1 MVTSAFDQKWNQSES
16 QPIELYEFEL
26 GGTSK
31 TLYLAANQLRDV
43 IFGGVTYSA
52 CPIHRESVSR
62 KVRTEDDWSTIRIG
76 NVDQR
81 YSEYLST
88 RDIRGTAVS
97 IKAVFADLLEDSTEY
112 HPVFRGLIDRIAV
125 DELGISVECFSR
137 HSFQY
142 LGLPV
147 RRYQQT
153 CHWTFGDEWC
163 GVDSET
169 LATTASETKPYLPVR
184 LDALTVNTDPVAPS
198 GWSFVSDQLTQ
209 DNGHWDG
216 GEVTFK
222 RLGGAESIVTISR
235 STVRFTSED
244 HRVLLSVPLS
254 ITPQSGDRFSIV
266 RGCPKTWEACAIQTD
281 AYYPLSQALSGT
293 LSTEPRFSGFLHL
306 QDAQRKPV
314 TFRAIE

>member
-1 MVTSAFDQKWNQSES
+1 MVSSTFDQKWNQGES
-16 QPIELYEFEL
+16 QPIELYEFAL
-26 GGTSK
+26 GGTAT

-52 CPIHRESVSR
+52 CPIDRESISR

-81 YSEYLST
+81 YSEYFST
-88 RDIRGTAVS
+88 GDVRGTEVA
-97 IKAVFADLLEDSTEY
+97 IKAVFADLLDDSAEY
-112 HPVFRGLIDRIAV
+112 HPVFHGVIDRIAV
-125 DELGISVECFSR
+125 DELGITVECFSR

-153 CHWTFGDEWC
+153 CHWTFGDAWC

-169 LATTASETKPYLPVR
+169 VATPATETKPYLPVR
-184 LDALTVNTDPVAPS
+184 LNDLTVSTDPAEPS

-209 DNGHWDG
+209 DDNHWDG
-216 GEVTFK
+216 GEVYFT
-222 RLGGAESIVTISR
+222 RLGGEESAETISR
-235 STVRFTSED
+235 STVRFTTQD
-244 HRVLLSVPLS
+244 QRVLLSVPLPA
-254 ITPQSGDRFSIV
+254 TPQPGDCFSIV

-281 AYYPLSQALSGT
+281 AYYPLSQVLSGT